1 MMLDAEQQYDLMKK
15 NFIKSQDA
23 LREVMANQPSKFQ
36 VLLGAT
42 VDSFTSSFANSM
54 NMVTGSIF
62 FFVHVRVGITF
73 FLITKTRTQ
82 K

>member
-62 FFVHVRVGITF
+62 FLCTSESELLF
-73 FLITKTRTQ
+73 F
-82 K
+82 